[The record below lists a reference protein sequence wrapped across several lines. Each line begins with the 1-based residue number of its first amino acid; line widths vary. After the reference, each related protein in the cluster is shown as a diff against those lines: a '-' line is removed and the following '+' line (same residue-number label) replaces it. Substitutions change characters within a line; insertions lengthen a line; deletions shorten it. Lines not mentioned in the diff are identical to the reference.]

1 MIISFKIKQIR
12 KKQKLTLKHLAIKT
26 GISTSQLSD
35 IENNNKMPS
44 FIYIVLI
51 SRALKININDL
62 YKIEKY

>member
-1 MIISFKIKQIR
+1 MIIRFNIKQIR
-12 KKQKLTLKHLAIKT
+12 KKQKFTLKQLATKT

-44 FIYIVLI
+44 FLYIVLI

-62 YKIEKY
+62 YSIEKY

>member
-1 MIISFKIKQIR
+1 MIISFNIKQIR
-12 KKQKLTLKHLAIKT
+12 KKHKLTLKQLASKT

-44 FIYIVLI
+44 FLYIVLI

-62 YKIEKY
+62 YSIEKY

>member
-1 MIISFKIKQIR
+1 MIIMFNIKQIR
-12 KKQKLTLKHLAIKT
+12 KKHKLTLKQLATKT

-44 FIYIVLI
+44 FLYIVLI

-62 YKIEKY
+62 YSIEKY

>member
-1 MIISFKIKQIR
+1 MIISFNIKQIR
-12 KKQKLTLKHLAIKT
+12 KKQNLTLKQLGTKT

-62 YKIEKY
+62 YIIEKY